1 MQLLCS
7 FSGAGAQRQRGR
19 EGKDAAPA
27 QVFKWTECE
36 KNKPIGLWRLSY
48 CEILII
54 QRGIMKRE
62 ERERSVSGS
71 ETDRNTLIS

>member
-1 MQLLCS
+1 MQ
-7 FSGAGAQRQRGR
+7 FQRRWRTERERGR

>member
-36 KNKPIGLWRLSY
+36 KNKPIGLWRLSH

-54 QRGIMKRE
+54 QRGITKRE

>member
-1 MQLLCS
+1 MQ
-7 FSGAGAQRQRGR
+7 FQRRWRTETERGR

-36 KNKPIGLWRLSY
+36 KNKPIGLWRLSH